1 MYFFLKRK
9 GKQGK
14 KEERKEKRKRE
25 KRMEKKLT
33 SNAKRR
39 QTSPSGLYAGLSN
52 VKYGLK

>member
-1 MYFFLKRK
+1 LYFFLKRK